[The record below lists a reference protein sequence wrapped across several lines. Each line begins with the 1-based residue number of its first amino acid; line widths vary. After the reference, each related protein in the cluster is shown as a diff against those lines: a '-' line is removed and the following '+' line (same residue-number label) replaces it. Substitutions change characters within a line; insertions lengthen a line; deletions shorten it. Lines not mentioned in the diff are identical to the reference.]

1 MKVFIVSTML
11 LAVAMAA
18 PGVMDNKVQ
27 QGTEDAS
34 FMSRFVGNCADS
46 GDVTTCLAIKG
57 ITALNRAARS
67 NNLEIVSGISFVR

>member
-27 QGTEDAS
+27 SEDAS

-67 NNLEIVSGISFVR
+67 NNLELVSGISFVR